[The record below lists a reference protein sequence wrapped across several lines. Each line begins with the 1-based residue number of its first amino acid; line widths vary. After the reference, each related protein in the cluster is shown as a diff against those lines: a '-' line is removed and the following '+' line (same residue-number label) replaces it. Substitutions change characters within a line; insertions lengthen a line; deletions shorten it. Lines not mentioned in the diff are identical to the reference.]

1 MALIAQASRAL
12 RECLNAQLQLLAVV
26 VAVAVHLVA
35 GYACN

>member
-26 VAVAVHLVA
+26 VAVVVHLDEDS
-35 GYACN
+35 ACN